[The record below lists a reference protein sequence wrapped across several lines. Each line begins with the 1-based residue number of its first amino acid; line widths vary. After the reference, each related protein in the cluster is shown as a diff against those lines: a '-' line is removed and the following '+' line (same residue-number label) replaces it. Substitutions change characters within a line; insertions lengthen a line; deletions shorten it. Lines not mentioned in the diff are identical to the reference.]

1 MNSVKGRQ
9 TESDAELHTR
19 RHMLAAR
26 QKNSHT
32 DEQYRL
38 TDEQADRQLDRQTER
53 HKHAHG
59 MDMYA
64 DLLYPDMQTQYMY
77 KRVNI

>member
-38 TDEQADRQLDRQTER
+38 TDEQADRQLDRQTDR
-53 HKHAHG
+53 HKFREPNMHTVWIC
-59 MDMYA
+59 
-64 DLLYPDMQTQYMY
+64 MQT
-77 KRVNI
+77 